1 MTDDLQKFSAL
12 LIAIAALI
20 ISIFG
25 DWIKSTFR
33 LSGTAKLKLEVD
45 RDQAASQYHHGWI
58 DEAVLITDTSEW
70 QAPSQDELGRLR
82 VHFYRVKITNESPV
96 AARSVSVW
104 IKKFE
109 CCDVNSKDKAV
120 ENVQPLRWSDFWR
133 LRTDRERKLVTG
145 SDAEIE
151 FKVLPEHSSKY
162 CDLCFYY
169 DPSGPPRV
177 GGFRRNWV
185 YLAVRN
191 VPSSTYAIDGN
202 GRYLVELHVAAENAR
217 SVDSTVEIDVNWTN
231 SKSPVAVQSYRKR

>member
-1 MTDDLQKFSAL
+1 MTDAHQTLATL

-25 DWIKSTFR
+25 DWIKATFR
-33 LSGTAKLKLEVD
+33 LSGAAKLKLEVD
-45 RDQAASQYHHGWI
+45 RDEATSQYHHGWI
-58 DEAVLITDTSEW
+58 EEANLITNTSEW
-70 QAPSQDELGRLR
+70 LTPNQDELGRLR
-82 VHFYRVKITNESPV
+82 VHFYRVKVTNDSPV

-109 CCDVNSKDKAV
+109 CCDANCKDKAV

-133 LRTDRERKLVTG
+133 LRTDRERKIVAG
-145 SDAEIE
+145 SDTEIE

-169 DPSGPPRV
+169 DPSGPPRI
-177 GGFRRNWV
+177 GGLRRNWV

-217 SVDSTVEIDVNWTN
+217 SVDAIVEIDVNWSN
-231 SKSPVAVQSYRKR
+231 NKSPVSVQSPRKR